1 MVRNQGYD
9 QTGNRVDNA
18 YGITFE
24 ELYDYA
30 STSRTSDQI
39 KMGKEEQ
46 IFQKYYLLPTVA

>member
-24 ELYDYA
+24 ELYDYS